1 MAAPDPRQN
10 PGWPAWQERL
20 GYGQMR
26 ASTADKE
33 QVVRV
38 LQDAFLEGRLTQD
51 EHADRV
57 GQALTART
65 YADLD
70 RLTADLPVPPAS
82 RPIPRMSPPAVPAS
96 RQVNRMAITALVL
109 ALLPGATSA
118 VGLVLGLIA
127 RGRIR
132 ADGGRGLG
140 LANAAIIL
148 GAFFTAV
155 SILAKM
161 HGF

>member
-1 MAAPDPRQN
+1 MAAPDPRQY

-20 GYGQMR
+20 DHGQLR

-33 QVVRV
+33 QVVRA

-57 GQALTART
+57 GQALSART

-70 RLTADLPVPPAS
+70 RLTADLPVPPLAC
-82 RPIPRMSPPAVPAS
+82 PVPRMLPAVVPAS
-96 RQVNRMAITALVL
+96 RPVNRMAITALVL
-109 ALLPGATSA
+109 ALLPGVTSA

-127 RGRIR
+127 RGKIR

-140 LANAAIIL
+140 LANAAVLL
-148 GAFFTAV
+148 GALFTAL
-155 SILAKM
+155 SILSKL

>member
-20 GYGQMR
+20 GYGQLR

-57 GQALTART
+57 GQALAART

-70 RLTADLPVPPAS
+70 RLTGDLPVPPAN
-82 RPIPRMSPPAVPAS
+82 RPIPRMSPVAPAS
-96 RQVNRMAITALVL
+96 RQVNRMAVTALVL
-109 ALLPGATSA
+109 ALLPGVTSA

-148 GAFFTAV
+148 GAFLTAV

-161 HGF
+161 HGL